1 MPLCL
6 AYNFDELACDDMLFV
21 QIGLASK
28 IGATAYRHPGD
39 YSRPEYTGIWRRDT
53 TAGRTRLSIKRS
65 SPILEVEP
73 DLVRR

>member
-6 AYNFDELACDDMLFV
+6 AYNFDELACDDMLFF

-28 IGATAYRHPGD
+28 IGALPTDIQGI
-39 YSRPEYTGIWRRDT
+39 RPEYTGIWRRDT